1 MKRTALYHRHRAL
14 GARMGVAAG
23 WECAESFGSVEEEVR
38 RARSSVAVADLSPLG
53 KLLVR
58 GAGVGAWIAGGW
70 GGGSAELGRV
80 VPWGDVPGTRLCR
93 LTEEDALVLALPA
106 ETARVAEGLAES
118 GASEGGGSCL
128 HLVDLT
134 SGRAGIG
141 LVGPRSADLLVN
153 LTALDLSDER
163 LPDGRCAQT
172 GLARVPVT
180 IVRQDAGGGGLPA
193 YEIYVA
199 RDLGEYVW
207 DAVFDAAPELGARP
221 CGWAAYTR
229 LHAVGVGAA

>member
-58 GAGVGAWIAGGW
+58 GAGVGAWIARSGGAAEV
-70 GGGSAELGRV
+70 GGV

-93 LTEEDALVLALPA
+93 LTDEDALMLALPA

-180 IVRQDAGGGGLPA
+180 IVRQDAGGGALPA

-221 CGWAAYTR
+221 CGWAAYTQ
-229 LHAVGVGAA
+229 LHAAGVGAA